1 MLNKT
6 IRSTII
12 VTFQTLVPAILLFF
26 IAPQVLKQANLL
38 NQAEYFLNNYR
49 LQFLI
54 IHAGFYLVLFWC
66 WPIVITLM
74 NNTTDQNT
82 LKTAT
87 SARWYLITAMAFFEL
102 LINWK

>member
-26 IAPQVLKQANLL
+26 IAPQVLKQTHLL
-38 NQAEYFLNNYR
+38 NQAQYFLNNHR
-49 LQFLI
+49 LQLLLI
-54 IHAGFYLVLFWC
+54 HSCFYMALFWC
-66 WPIVITLM
+66 WPIVINLM
-74 NNTTDQNT
+74 NNTTDKNT
-82 LKTAT
+82 LKIAT